1 MATLIMKGQ
10 DRGPCSPEGPRSPAQ
25 QRELP
30 VPAGRL
36 NPQLSLSGSRI
47 PLPVAGEDAAAGTMP
62 SGLFACSFPGP
73 ESVKNKSPE
82 KPGPGVHA
90 QSRWVCMVAVLV
102 CMLRNSLGGS
112 SHQPASSG
120 WLPATSRGL
129 RGTFWDVSPPPD
141 QPTVNEMIPA
151 NSPRACQ

>member
-1 MATLIMKGQ
+1 MKGQ